1 MTTTTDTPFLANVAA
16 TQSELLRSG
25 ASATE
30 VLVHTVRH
38 IQQIQ
43 LNAGAEM
50 VANSLENI
58 APAFSP
64 AGAPYW
70 LQQQP
75 QFYATQAN
83 AQVKAVTEVFNELL
97 RAQQTLRVM
106 NH

>member
-1 MTTTTDTPFLANVAA
+1 MTTTTDTPFLANIAA
-16 TQSELLRSG
+16 THGELLRSG

-43 LNAGAEM
+43 LNAGAEI
-50 VANSLENI
+50 VANSLESI

-70 LQQQP
+70 LQQLP
-75 QFYATQAN
+75 QFYAAQGS
-83 AQVKAVTEVFNELL
+83 AQVKAVTEIFNELL
-97 RAQQTLRVM
+97 RAQQTLRAL